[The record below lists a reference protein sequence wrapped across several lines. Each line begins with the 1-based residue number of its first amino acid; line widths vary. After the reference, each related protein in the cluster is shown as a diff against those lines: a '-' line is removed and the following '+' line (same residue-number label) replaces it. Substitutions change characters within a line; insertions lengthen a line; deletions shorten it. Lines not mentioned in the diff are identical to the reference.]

1 MSTFEYFMGKE
12 ELMTALA
19 LVGASSLADLTRNHV
34 VEESFL
40 VSPPHLLSAF
50 PLMNEAQA

>member
-1 MSTFEYFMGKE
+1 MLQILEE
-12 ELMTALA
+12 ELVTALA

-40 VSPPHLLSAF
+40 VSQPHLLSAF
-50 PLMNEAQA
+50 PLLNEAEAHVK